1 MDESGIVANGRE
13 ANVDQLT
20 LFADDWGT
28 MIHTLITPVALISI
42 ASTGWA
48 AEEQQSTAA
57 IERPMAELQASHNAD
72 NMPPDASFMTILR
85 RDILAYLAANR
96 LPSKSVDIELLRK
109 GATQSG
115 VSYPKYYVWIHATD
129 EAQHQVAGAMR
140 VAAVDRAQFDVTDFT
155 PAASIRSDPASL
167 ASIYPALLIPSIR
180 QHATT
185 E

>member
-57 IERPMAELQASHNAD
+57 IERPMAELQVSHNAD

-115 VSYPKYYVWIHATD
+115 VSYPKYYV
-129 EAQHQVAGAMR
+129 
-140 VAAVDRAQFDVTDFT
+140 
-155 PAASIRSDPASL
+155 
-167 ASIYPALLIPSIR
+167 
-180 QHATT
+180 
-185 E
+185 